1 MFEGSLTA
9 QFERRKAEH
18 AKALYRHYTLLRE
31 LEKLEE
37 DLARMEA
44 GLAELEQV
52 KRDWATQKAIDE
64 AQADEETE
72 EEPTK
77 PAKRKEKRK
86 EK

>member
-52 KRDWATQKAIDE
+52 KRDWATQKVIDK
-64 AQADEETE
+64 AQEEDEETE
-72 EEPTK
+72 GEPK
-77 PAKRKEKRK
+77 KRKHK